1 MVNTDNGDTNHQ
13 LMTAEIETLNSFR
26 FSSGLALSVYLDL
39 SSTWRKEEAVDMA
52 RSLVR
57 RRLRELQRSEED
69 WQAVQE
75 DLDLIQIYLRTNSN
89 RQAIGVVIFSCAQDL
104 FWRAYPLWTPIKTE
118 VHIGAELN
126 TRQLLEAAERVK
138 ERSVA

>member
-69 WQAVQE
+69 WQAV
-75 DLDLIQIYLRTNSN
+75 
-89 RQAIGVVIFSCAQDL
+89 
-104 FWRAYPLWTPIKTE
+104 
-118 VHIGAELN
+118 
-126 TRQLLEAAERVK
+126 
-138 ERSVA
+138 